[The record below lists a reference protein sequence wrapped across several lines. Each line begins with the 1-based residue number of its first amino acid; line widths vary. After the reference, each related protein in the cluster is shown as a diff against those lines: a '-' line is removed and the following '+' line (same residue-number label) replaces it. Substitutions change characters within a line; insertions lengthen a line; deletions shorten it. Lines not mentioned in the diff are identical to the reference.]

1 MDDLISVIV
10 PIYNIEEYLPRCLRA
25 ISEQTYSNLEII
37 LVDDGSTDG
46 SGRLCDDFAA
56 KDPRARVIHKPKDG
70 LPSAR
75 NAGQDAANGNY
86 LFFPDGDDYF
96 HREIIQILYD
106 ALQENDTLD
115 LAACRYLPTNKQ
127 DEDVSFPV
135 FAKGKEISGQEALL
149 IFYHWKYSGYNWTMW
164 NKLFRRSLIN
174 DIRTRP
180 FLSQDKDFMI
190 QIFPHIRKAVLINE
204 ALYYYVQRPT
214 SIVHQAGRARIVR
227 RDCVSM
233 CFQNYK
239 ALQDKQP
246 RLLADYLL
254 KELYVSM
261 AFSKAESQNTPIM
274 PTVSTAFRS
283 IEKDTWKAF
292 LRSGSIPLWKRVFS
306 LLLLHLPRLTQ
317 WLMKVTNN
325 WSEVD

>member
-1 MDDLISVIV
+1 
-10 PIYNIEEYLPRCLRA
+10 
-25 ISEQTYSNLEII
+25 
-37 LVDDGSTDG
+37 
-46 SGRLCDDFAA
+46 
-56 KDPRARVIHKPKDG
+56 
-70 LPSAR
+70 
-75 NAGQDAANGNY
+75 
-86 LFFPDGDDYF
+86 
-96 HREIIQILYD
+96 
-106 ALQENDTLD
+106 
-115 LAACRYLPTNKQ
+115 
-127 DEDVSFPV
+127 
-135 FAKGKEISGQEALL
+135 
-149 IFYHWKYSGYNWTMW
+149 
-164 NKLFRRSLIN
+164 
-174 DIRTRP
+174 
-180 FLSQDKDFMI
+180 
-190 QIFPHIRKAVLINE
+190 
-204 ALYYYVQRPT
+204 
-214 SIVHQAGRARIVR
+214 
-227 RDCVSM
+227 M